1 MNCNSLHHNTII
13 WYETNF
19 LMMKIDDEIKGRFR
33 NEYHRGIINLT
44 YTLNQLNYQFLQL
57 LKKHNVTQQQY
68 NVLKVLRGF
77 RSEAPVSIGFIK
89 DRMLDKNSDVSRIVD
104 KLYERG
110 LVTRCEKSTDRRQK
124 DVDISDKGLEL
135 LAAMDECEKKVDTL
149 LSNLTEDEVKQLNTL
164 LDKIRG

>member
-1 MNCNSLHHNTII
+1 
-13 WYETNF
+13 
-19 LMMKIDDEIKGRFR
+19 MKIDDEIKGRFR

-124 DVDISDKGLEL
+124 DVDISDKGLDL
-135 LAAMDECEKKVDTL
+135 LAAMDDCEKKVDTL
-149 LSNLTEDEVKQLNTL
+149 LSNLTEDEVKQLNAL

>member
-1 MNCNSLHHNTII
+1 
-13 WYETNF
+13 
-19 LMMKIDDEIKGRFR
+19 MKIDDEIKGRFR

-110 LVTRCEKSTDRRQK
+110 LITRCEKSTDRRQK

-135 LAAMDECEKKVDTL
+135 LSSMDECEK
-149 LSNLTEDEVKQLNTL
+149 
-164 LDKIRG
+164 

>member
-1 MNCNSLHHNTII
+1 
-13 WYETNF
+13 
-19 LMMKIDDEIKGRFR
+19 MKIDDEIKGRFR

-44 YTLNQLNYQFLQL
+44 YTLSQLNYQFLQL

-149 LSNLTEDEVKQLNTL
+149 LSNLTEDEVKQLNNL

>member
-1 MNCNSLHHNTII
+1 
-13 WYETNF
+13 
-19 LMMKIDDEIKGRFR
+19 MKIDDEIKGRFR

-68 NVLKVLRGF
+68 NVLKVIRGF

>member
-1 MNCNSLHHNTII
+1 
-13 WYETNF
+13 
-19 LMMKIDDEIKGRFR
+19 MKIDDEIKGRFR

-44 YTLNQLNYQFLQL
+44 YTLNQLNYQFLQF

-135 LAAMDECEKKVDTL
+135 LSSMDECEKQVDTL

>member
-1 MNCNSLHHNTII
+1 MYRRKT
-13 WYETNF
+13 
-19 LMMKIDDEIKGRFR
+19 KIYKLSVF
-33 NEYHRGIINLT
+33 T
-44 YTLNQLNYQFLQL
+44 AF
-57 LKKHNVTQQQY
+57 KKHNVTQQQY

-77 RSEAPVSIGFIK
+77 WSEAPVSIGFIK

-110 LVTRCEKSTDRRQK
+110 LITRCEKSTDRRQK

-135 LAAMDECEKKVDTL
+135 LSSMDECEKQVDTL